1 MLWTSDAWW
10 MSHLSHQPSDPAYYI
25 EYCRILKYSPKFK
38 TLLSDW
44 SAIQN
49 WNWFFTNKIHT
60 TKELDFESWF
70 LFSIYMLYGTYVLL
84 LHISWSHSY
93 STVAVVL
100 GGQGAVQWWHGSSYY
115 FVPVC
120 FTRESAAFC
129 TLLELHQFYFMKKC
143 VCLIFRFFGS
153 LAYIH
158 GGQHYYTLCLACV
171 FHISV
176 EHRVCFLLNRH

>member
-1 MLWTSDAWW
+1 MRQS
-10 MSHLSHQPSDPAYYI
+10 SHQPSDPAYYI
-25 EYCRILKYSPKFK
+25 EDCRILKYSPKFK

-115 FVPVC
+115 FAPVC

-129 TLLELHQFYFMKKC
+129 TLLELHQFYFMKNVF
-143 VCLIFRFFGS
+143 VCLFDLQVLWQSCIHTWRSALLYVVPPVCVSIMYGISGMLFAQQALVS
-153 LAYIH
+153 LK
-158 GGQHYYTLCLACV
+158 
-171 FHISV
+171 
-176 EHRVCFLLNRH
+176 